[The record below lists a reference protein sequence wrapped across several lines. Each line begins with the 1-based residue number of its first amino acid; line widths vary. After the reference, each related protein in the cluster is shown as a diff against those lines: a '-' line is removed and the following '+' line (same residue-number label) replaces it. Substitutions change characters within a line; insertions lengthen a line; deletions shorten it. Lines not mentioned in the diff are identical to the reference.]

1 MLMKNYLSYVIR
13 TVVDQKRALQIVSGL
28 FLVGLAVGT
37 GGSEAVS
44 TYIQAVFQDLVGQF
58 KGLQGFELFLRIFLH
73 NLMAA
78 TMATASGILLGILPL
93 ASAFLNGL
101 AIGTILTNVSAYSNL
116 SLLGAIMSILPHG
129 IFEIPAFLL
138 ALALGWTLGRW
149 PFKREKSAYVVATFN
164 ACSGTFFKIIIPFL
178 VIAAAIETLGITLLR

>member
-1 MLMKNYLSYVIR
+1 MINYLSYVVR

-28 FLVGLAVGT
+28 FLIGVIVGT

-44 TYIQAVFQDLVGQF
+44 SYVQAVFQNLVGQF
-58 KGLQGFELFLRIFLH
+58 ESLQGFDLFLRIFLH
-73 NLMAA
+73 NFMAA
-78 TMATASGILLGILPL
+78 AMATASGILLGILPL
-93 ASAFLNGL
+93 ASAFFNGL
-101 AIGTILTNVSAYSNL
+101 VIGTILTDLSAYSNL
-116 SLLGAIMSILPHG
+116 SLFGAIMSILPHG

-149 PFKREKSAYVVATFN
+149 PFKKEKSAYVVATFN

-178 VIAAAIETLGITLLR
+178 GIAAAIETLGIELLR

>member
-1 MLMKNYLSYVIR
+1 MMNYFSYVIR
-13 TVVDQKRALQIVSGL
+13 TVVDQRRALQIVSGL
-28 FLVGLAVGT
+28 FLIGLVVGT

-44 TYIQAVFQDLVGQF
+44 NYIQMVFQNLVGQF
-58 KGLQGFELFLRIFLH
+58 KGLQGFDLFLRIFLH

-93 ASAFLNGL
+93 VSAFLNGL
-101 AIGTILTNVSAYSNL
+101 VIGTVLTDLSAYSNL
-116 SLLGAIMSILPHG
+116 SVFGALMSILPHG

-178 VIAAAIETLGITLLR
+178 GVAAAIETLGIELLR